1 MRTIVR
7 DKEDVYISKR
17 GASTPYLDDNGYP
30 TGESV
35 ITYGEIKKYSL
46 RVSLLKSYAD
56 IQVYGADAKELR
68 KIVESTDILKASDIG
83 YLDLVWVGKVPEYYG
98 ETIPVNTPPS
108 ALDNNFIVTEKP
120 EITPRQIVVMI
131 KSVVANG

>member
-17 GASTPYLDDNGYP
+17 GESVPYLDDNGYP

-35 ITYGEIKKYSL
+35 VTYGEIKKYSL
-46 RVSLLKSYAD
+46 RVSLVNSYAD
-56 IQVYGADAKELR
+56 IQLYGADAKELR
-68 KIVESTDILKASDIG
+68 KIIESTDVIDASDIG
-83 YLDLVWVGKVPEYYG
+83 YLDLVWIKKVPEHYG
-98 ETIPVNTPPS
+98 EAMPVTTPPS
-108 ALDNNFIVTEKP
+108 VLDNNFIVTEKP
-120 EITPRQIVVMI
+120 EITPRQIVVML